1 MKHNGKCTKLW
12 VCATQH
18 MYAYNGYAMCVM
30 LCYAM
35 PFHGHFL
42 WHGMSCHVALC
53 YAFVCV
59 CARAARGIRSNHSTW
74 DPRRTNLYE
83 ELKAPPVPLHGNHYG
98 PEDVQC
104 HYRHPGR
111 R

>member
-53 YAFVCV
+53 YAFVCMLEQHV
-59 CARAARGIRSNHSTW
+59 AYAQITPPGIH
-74 DPRRTNLYE
+74 
-83 ELKAPPVPLHGNHYG
+83 A
-98 PEDVQC
+98 VQTC
-104 HYRHPGR
+104 MRN
-111 R
+111 